1 MSPLRSRLPLLAGI
15 FLLLPVSLPVLA
27 QRPAWT
33 PIAELLVGSIG
44 EADPVR
50 MSNVLSRCTALNIL
64 FAGLASDSS
73 DELSEGYQHQA
84 HLLIQH
90 AVLIESNMERQRT
103 GVEADIAGLST
114 MIVARVDDMVDGYDH
129 WLDANLNADGY
140 YINQDIR
147 LELDSC
153 RLASQLVGQMLE

>member
-1 MSPLRSRLPLLAGI
+1 MPTLRSRLPLLAA
-15 FLLLPVSLPVLA
+15 FALLLPLSPSVSA
-27 QRPAWT
+27 QRPTWT

-84 HLLIQH
+84 HLMIQH
-90 AVLIESNMERQRT
+90 AVLIESNMEKQRT
-103 GVEADIAGLST
+103 GADADIASLST
-114 MIVARVDDMVDGYDH
+114 MIIARVDGMVDGYDH
-129 WLDANLNADGY
+129 WLDANLSTGGS
-140 YINQDIR
+140 YINQDIK

-153 RLASQLVGQMLE
+153 RLASQLVGQLLE